1 MSMPASLPNPPAGT
15 PPVPPARRASAP
27 PEQPSAQPAR
37 APGPQVLA
45 PAVLRE
51 QQADLRYQEEVASVM
66 RSRNFRDL
74 RFRINNYFEYNRRG
88 LVPEYQSLGQQPW
101 NDALR
106 DPTKALVPYERQ
118 ALQGAW
124 DRIYEDPSGIDDETV
139 RAQQA
144 ANIKPYEAPDTGFIR
159 PKHEAGG
166 RLKHHTLALSG
177 QIVRDEN
184 QLA

>member
-1 MSMPASLPNPPAGT
+1 MSMPASLPNHPAGT

-37 APGPQVLA
+37 GRQVLA

-51 QQADLRYQEEVASVM
+51 QQADLRYQEEVASVV

-118 ALQGAW
+118 AFQGAW

-144 ANIKPYEAPDTGFIR
+144 ANIKPYEAPGTGFIR

-166 RLKHHTLALSG
+166 RLRHHTPCL
-177 QIVRDEN
+177 VRSDC
-184 QLA
+184 AR